1 MPLHDYIIF
10 GGNGRPYLMSLFE
23 EVKMPTLKWA
33 ILIEAYLHKCSL
45 SLVVKNLMAS
55 TRHCEKELSY

>member
-10 GGNGRPYLMSLFE
+10 GGNGLFE
-23 EVKMPTLKWA
+23 EVKMPTLKRA

-45 SLVVKNLMAS
+45 SFVVKNLMAS
-55 TRHCEKELSY
+55 TRHCEKAAEELSY